1 MSELLVQIRE
11 RSIEA
16 VHHGDIKALYEI
28 VETHH
33 EELNEELEQGLYGN
47 ILELSL
53 ELLTNV
59 LETKA
64 KLSLEDE
71 QEYYTLRALYE
82 YAISHYS
89 AKRFEDAK
97 ALFEVLEGTAKEDA
111 FIGAM
116 KIHAIAASAHIDI
129 DSFIDDYCEVN
140 DRLDDFYIKAFKNEA
155 QKLLEQA
162 RATKQAEEVSK
173 ADVSSLKDQK

>member
-11 RSIEA
+11 RTIEA

-33 EELNEELEQGLYGN
+33 DALNDDIEQGLYGN
-47 ILELSL
+47 ILELAL
-53 ELLTNV
+53 ELLTNA

-64 KLSLEDE
+64 KLSLQEE

-97 ALFEVLEGTAKEDA
+97 ALFEVLVGIAADDE
-111 FIGAM
+111 FINAM
-116 KIHAIAASAHIDI
+116 QIHARAASLHMDI
-129 DSFIDDYCEVN
+129 DSFLDDYCEIN
-140 DRLDDFYIKAFKNEA
+140 GKMDDFYIKAFKVKVQE
-155 QKLLEQA
+155 LLED
-162 RATKQAEEVSK
+162 SK
-173 ADVSSLKDQK
+173 EAKDQK